1 MVTVYYLAIK
11 SMPQLEYVFPNFT
24 SWALAIT
31 LIAFPLATY
40 LGWLHIKRSPAWRSE
55 LEVGVEANPYNY
67 RLPPGFWKEALVPVM
82 LETLRL
88 NIKLLNKES
97 LTQNELDSLKDLQ
110 RKMEVLISGGYVGK
124 PTQMRT

>member
-1 MVTVYYLAIK
+1 
-11 SMPQLEYVFPNFT
+11 
-24 SWALAIT
+24 
-31 LIAFPLATY
+31 
-40 LGWLHIKRSPAWRSE
+40 
-55 LEVGVEANPYNY
+55 VGVEANPYNY